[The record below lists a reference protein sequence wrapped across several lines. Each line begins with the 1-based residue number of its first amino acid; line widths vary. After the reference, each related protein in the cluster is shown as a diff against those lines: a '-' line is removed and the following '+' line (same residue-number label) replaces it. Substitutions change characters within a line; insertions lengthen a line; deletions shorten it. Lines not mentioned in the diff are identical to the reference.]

1 MSSRE
6 TDIKVPQWRSAVAAR
21 GDILNNNF
29 QLRGGNAR
37 LDWAWISRLR
47 LCSLGPRAAS
57 SPNSEPLRFSA
68 PTNSTRCAPLLSLRI
83 RQISDSAVRIPAYNV
98 RGLP

>member
-1 MSSRE
+1 MSSQE

-37 LDWAWISRLR
+37 LDWA
-47 LCSLGPRAAS
+47 
-57 SPNSEPLRFSA
+57 
-68 PTNSTRCAPLLSLRI
+68 
-83 RQISDSAVRIPAYNV
+83 
-98 RGLP
+98 